1 MPRMYKNR
9 LLPALLFAASVATN
23 ALAEVPRTKA
33 PADASVAIISPQD
46 GDVVTSPFKVVFAV
60 TGMSLAP
67 AGDPRPDSGHH
78 HLIIDAP
85 LPNLD
90 QPLPADERHLH
101 FGKAQTETEVT
112 LAPGQH
118 TLQLILGDANHIP
131 HEPPVISPQIT
142 ITVR

>member
-1 MPRMYKNR
+1 MKKKR
-9 LLPALLFAASVATN
+9 LLPALLFAACIGAN
-23 ALAEVPRTKA
+23 ALAGIPRTPA
-33 PADASVAIISPQD
+33 PADASVAILSPQD
-46 GDVVTSPFKVVFAV
+46 GETVTSPFKVVFAI

-67 AGDPRPDSGHH
+67 AGDPQPNSGHH

-90 QPLPADERHLH
+90 QPLPADARHLH

-112 LAPGQH
+112 LVPGQH
-118 TLQLILGDANHIP
+118 TLQLMLGDANHIP
-131 HEPPVISPQIT
+131 HEPPVISKQIT